1 MKWMF
6 RFTLLMAFLVVE
18 GRSGKDTNYYRPGVS
33 NPNVNEKMYWRDS
46 FNVLEDLSKFDRL
59 YVKFHSCA
67 WSPYGNG
74 ATGYN
79 NGCGAGKSD
88 GDGNADDDD
97 DDDDDDDEEIENWY
111 MGRTQC
117 FRANAAYSLYGVLKG
132 ESARGCNPL
141 TYINSF
147 FTDYGV
153 EVFSSAMGY
162 AGVQNPEERY
172 LEDAEEDDGEGDE
185 GDSREDEDD
194 SNEVDDEDE
203 EGDDTDNENNGDDN
217 IEYVYGDDYFNVDHG
232 AFYTDENLSVNSQCY
247 TMGSGNIQNG
257 NEYGYS
263 THGQKNYGDYT
274 SYGIGCSGKKFVRQT
289 FQGAFC
295 DGNDI
300 LEIDDE
306 LKSFN
311 TAIQHASCVQIYSST
326 ANTGSSSTANT
337 GSYEDDDN
345 DESEGEDEVDET
357 FTVQEALDLLKYSS
371 ACSIREFPRECPD
384 PYGKLSK
391 YNRVIERATGSRLS
405 RATEDA
411 RDLVSVVLLLSGLI
425 MAVASFTLKRRKKM
439 RGWRTWDVDTR
450 ASGITTFA
458 SDSSDSSSNGSFT
471 TWRSGTS
478 RLIRVGTYLSGTSSR
493 VVKTFRK
500 YAEAED
506 EDTFSK
512 TGGASVYT
520 ESAPPSFYDTRLDAR
535 QPEQSI
541 SSSQNGDGHLG
552 RGQFTGDGLAYIDAS
567 DSSFLS
573 TAYRGRA
580 QDQRNTDKQPATNT
594 AMVHPMTLYRRNL
607 VESRAYTD
615 NTSSASE
622 KVTKKDDYRPSSP
635 SSSLLVA
642 TSSVATNSLSD
653 ERPPAP
659 DRFVENTRFSPPVEV
674 RLDRYAPPVAPVE
687 TGRPG
692 QTEGYKPKKSSSA
705 SPASR
710 ASSYAFHGSRSG
722 AEEVGQSTDT
732 IIIDLT
738 EVGQSTDSI
747 LIDLTESNQETRKEE
762 QKEPTATF
770 SDLPYSLSAP
780 EQRKRYKRPLL
791 ARISKT
797 LFRRRKWKSDA
808 KDFASV

>member
-1 MKWMF
+1 MNWMF
-6 RFTLLMAFLVVE
+6 RFTLLMAFLIAE

-79 NGCGAGKSD
+79 NGCGAVSSD
-88 GDGNADDDD
+88 GDGDA
-97 DDDDDDDEEIENWY
+97 DDDEEIENWY

-172 LEDAEEDDGEGDE
+172 LEDAEQDD
-185 GDSREDEDD
+185 SNEDEDD
-194 SNEVDDEDE
+194 SSDDDEEDDEDE
-203 EGDDTDNENNGDDN
+203 EGDDTDDQHNGDDN
-217 IEYVYGDDYFNVDHG
+217 IEYAYGDDYFNVDHG
-232 AFYTDENLSVNSQCY
+232 AYYTDENRSVNSKCY
-247 TMGSGNIQNG
+247 TTGSGNIQNG
-257 NEYGYS
+257 NGYGYS
-263 THGQKNYGDYT
+263 THGKKNYGEYT

-326 ANTGSSSTANT
+326 ANNGSSSTANA
-337 GSYEDDDN
+337 GSYDDD
-345 DESEGEDEVDET
+345 DESEGGDEEG
-357 FTVQEALDLLKYSS
+357 FTAQEALDLLKYSS

-405 RATEDA
+405 RATEDV
-411 RDLVSVVLLLSGLI
+411 RDTISMALFLTGLI
-425 MAVASFTLKRRKKM
+425 MAVASFTFNRRKKKN
-439 RGWRTWDVDTR
+439 GWRTWDVDSH
-450 ASGITTFA
+450 ASGITSFA

-471 TWRSGTS
+471 TWRSRNS
-478 RLIRVGTYLSGTSSR
+478 RLLRVGSYLSGTSSR
-493 VVKTFRK
+493 VVKNFRK

-506 EDTFSK
+506 EDIFSNA
-512 TGGASVYT
+512 GGASVYT
-520 ESAPPSFYDTRLDAR
+520 ESAPPSFDDIRLLD
-535 QPEQSI
+535 Q
-541 SSSQNGDGHLG
+541 QN
-552 RGQFTGDGLAYIDAS
+552 A
-567 DSSFLS
+567 
-573 TAYRGRA
+573 
-580 QDQRNTDKQPATNT
+580 DKQPATNT
-594 AMVHPMTLYRRNL
+594 AMGHPMTLYRRNL
-607 VESRAYTD
+607 VESRARELAQTE

-622 KVTKKDDYRPSSP
+622 KVTKKDNYRPSSP
-635 SSSLLVA
+635 SSPSSLLVA
-642 TSSVATNSLSD
+642 TSSLSAQ
-653 ERPPAP
+653 RPPAP
-659 DRFVENTRFSPPVEV
+659 DRFVKVRPKNTRFSPPVEV
-674 RLDRYAPPVAPVE
+674 RLDRHAPPVPPVE

-692 QTEGYKPKKSSSA
+692 QTEGHKPKKPLPT

-710 ASSYAFHGSRSG
+710 ASSRAFNGSKSG
-722 AEEVGQSTDT
+722 AEEVGQSTDS

-738 EVGQSTDSI
+738 EVGQSADSI
-747 LIDLTESNQETRKEE
+747 LIDLTQSNQETRKDE
-762 QKEPTATF
+762 QKQPTVMF

-780 EQRKRYKRPLL
+780 EPRKRYKRPVL

-797 LFRRRKWKSDA
+797 LFRRRKWNGDA
-808 KDFASV
+808 KDLASV